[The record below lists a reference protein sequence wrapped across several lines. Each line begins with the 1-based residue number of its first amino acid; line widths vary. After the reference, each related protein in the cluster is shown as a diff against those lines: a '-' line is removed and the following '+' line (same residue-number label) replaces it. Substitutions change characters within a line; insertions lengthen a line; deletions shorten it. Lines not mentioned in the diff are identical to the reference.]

1 MLPMNIQYLCLPYR
15 TLPPSPSLPSSLW
28 GKHKFSYCAPFA
40 QFRLRL
46 RLLGPSQRICC
57 CCCCGRQPN
66 QIILAAS
73 RQVDCG
79 PLDPRTVGCAPLAST
94 VGHVGCSCR
103 ATFYGKS
110 TRNECLNFAL
120 GFGCSSYSPTFSSS
134 SHHSPSASPTLSC
147 LVLLAA
153 YSSVCPAL
161 PWSGHDE

>member
-57 CCCCGRQPN
+57 CCCGRQPN

-79 PLDPRTVGCAPLAST
+79 PHGPRTVGCAPLTST

-120 GFGCSSYSPTFSSS
+120 GFGCSFYSPTFSSS
-134 SHHSPSASPTLSC
+134 SHHFKLPCFTCRLFISVPSSA
-147 LVLLAA
+147 LVRA
-153 YSSVCPAL
+153 
-161 PWSGHDE
+161 